1 VASEK
6 VTLIVMH
13 SAKSAPKSVSVS
25 RNRLILLA
33 CLCVVCLGF
42 SIFSGFRTFT
52 DTISKSRL
60 AKFER
65 ENEILKKE
73 IARLGIKVSEFEGEM
88 AQHVEFEERMR
99 ILADLGPMDDDIWKV
114 GVGGPEITDPS
125 EAPYPFG
132 DELASIN
139 QDVDR
144 LLRQIKLQRHSFNEI
159 MERLQ
164 DKAEELKFI
173 PSIRP
178 VDGGYISSGFGRRRD
193 PFTGRICRHQ
203 GVDFSARQGSKIYAT
218 AGGTVKQS
226 KYERGYGYTVEIDH
240 GNGII
245 TRYAHNAKLLVKK
258 GRKVERGD
266 VIAYLGNSGRST
278 APHLHYEVRVNGVP
292 HNPMDYILPSNVVV
306 D

>member
-1 VASEK
+1 MASEK

-25 RNRLILLA
+25 RNRLLLLA
-33 CLCVVCLGF
+33 CICVVCLGF

-52 DTISKSRL
+52 DTIAKSRL
-60 AKFER
+60 ERLER
-65 ENEILKKE
+65 ENEVLKQE
-73 IARLGIKVSEFEGEM
+73 IARLGSKVSEFEGEM
-88 AQHVEFEERMR
+88 AEHVEFEERMR
-99 ILADLGPMDDDIWKV
+99 ILADLEPMDDDIWKV
-114 GVGGPEITDPS
+114 GVGGPELTSHP

-132 DELASIN
+132 DEVASIN

-144 LLRQIKLQRHSFNEI
+144 LLRQIKLQRHSFSEI
-159 MERLQ
+159 MKRLK

-193 PFTGRICRHQ
+193 PFTGRICRHE
-203 GVDFSARQGSKIYAT
+203 GLDFSARKGSKIYAT
-218 AGGTVKQS
+218 ADGTVKQS
-226 KYERGYGYTVEIDH
+226 NYERGYGYTVEIDH

-258 GRKVERGD
+258 GQKVERGD

-278 APHLHYEVRVNGVP
+278 APHLHYEVRVNGAP
-292 HNPMDYILPSNVVV
+292 ENPLKYILPSNVVV